1 MTSTTAPT
9 EAPTDRRLAP
19 GGLLLAGLI
28 VPVAVVGLALDAGAA
43 DDGAGWRCPLLHAT
57 GVPCPACG
65 ATRAF
70 VHFANGDL
78 GFLNYNWAWPAL
90 WALGLAWA
98 LLLLA
103 RGWRARPLAGALGA
117 RAATVLTQRS
127 WAVVAL
133 PFLILLPMWLVA
145 VWNLEHIS

>member
-1 MTSTTAPT
+1 MTSTTAST
-9 EAPTDRRLAP
+9 EAPTGLRLAP
-19 GGLLLAGLI
+19 GGLLLAGLLA
-28 VPVAVVGLALDAGAA
+28 PVAVVGLALDAGSV

-70 VHFANGDL
+70 VHLANGDL
-78 GFLNYNWAWPAL
+78 GFLDYNWAWPVL
-90 WALGLAWA
+90 WALGIAWA

-103 RGWRARPLAGALGA
+103 RGWRARPLTGPVAA
-117 RAATVLTQRS
+117 RVTVLLTQRA

-133 PFLILLPMWLVA
+133 PFLVLLPTWLVA
-145 VWNLEHIS
+145 LWNLENIS

>member
-1 MTSTTAPT
+1 MTSTTAPIK
-9 EAPTDRRLAP
+9 APTERRLAP

-28 VPVAVVGLALDAGAA
+28 APVAVVGLALDAGAV
-43 DDGAGWRCPLLHAT
+43 DGGDWRCPLLHAT

-70 VHFANGDL
+70 VHLANGDL

-90 WALGLAWA
+90 WALGIAWA

-103 RGWRARPLAGALGA
+103 RGWRARPLVGSLEG
-117 RAATVLTQRS
+117 RAATLLKQRA

-133 PFLILLPMWLVA
+133 PFLVLIPTWLVA
-145 VWNLEHIS
+145 IWNLEHIS